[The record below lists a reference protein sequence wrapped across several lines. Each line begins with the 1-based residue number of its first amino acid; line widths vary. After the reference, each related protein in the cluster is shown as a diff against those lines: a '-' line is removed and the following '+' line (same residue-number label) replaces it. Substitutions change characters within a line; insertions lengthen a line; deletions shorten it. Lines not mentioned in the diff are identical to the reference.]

1 MRAFPT
7 RLQRAMRSRFTVAL
21 AAASLVVGMAVAPAA
36 ADTLSN
42 KLKDASEALTTA
54 TRAVVK
60 ARKTLARTQ
69 AKLPAARAALWQAQS
84 AEVAARTIY
93 NRAAADAALA
103 KAAYEESLA
112 KVAAKQAEIDQLQ
125 IEVNQFARAV
135 YQQGQASQWEIV
147 LEAQSPADL
156 TSRIETIKSVAQANA
171 NSLNDLNEAKVQL
184 AVEATNAA
192 ETKKSMVKAA
202 GVAKTALQNASAARA
217 AAAAAKATVDSLI
230 AEQAAALKV
239 AERDRAKV
247 KRQYDLLKAEQLRLS
262 QKSKTG
268 SRGSGDPQA
277 TGPLSWPMPGYKAGG
292 GVGWRVHPVYRYRSC
307 HTGVD
312 IGAPLGTKIRASATG
327 IVLSTGWST
336 AYGNV
341 TLLDHGDGLVTMY
354 AHQSKVLVKAG
365 QVVTDGD
372 TIGLVGSTGYS
383 TGPHLHFEVHINGV
397 PYNPMGWF
405 GGSKTVVPCWGQ

>member
-1 MRAFPT
+1 
-7 RLQRAMRSRFTVAL
+7 MRSRATVAV
-21 AAASLVVGMAVAPAA
+21 AAASLIVGVAIAPVA

-42 KLKDASEALTTA
+42 KLKDASEALTSA
-54 TRAVVK
+54 TRTVVK
-60 ARKTLARTQ
+60 ARNTLARTQ
-69 AKLPAARAALWQAQS
+69 AKLPAARSALWQAQS
-84 AEVAARTIY
+84 AEVSAQQTYNKAAGDATLA
-93 NRAAADAALA
+93 RAAYQD
-103 KAAYEESLA
+103 SLA
-112 KVAAKQAEIDQLQ
+112 KVASKQAEIDQLQ

-171 NSLNDLNEAKVQL
+171 NSLSDLNDAKAQL
-184 AVEATNAA
+184 AIEAANAA
-192 ETKKSMVKAA
+192 ETKKSMQKAA
-202 GVAKTALQNASAARA
+202 GVAKSALQNASAARA
-217 AAAAAKATVDSLI
+217 TAQAAKATVDALI
-230 AEQAAALKV
+230 AEQAAALKI
-239 AERDRAKV
+239 AETDRNKV

-268 SRGSGDPQA
+268 SRGNGDPQA
-277 TGPLSWPMPGYKAGG
+277 TGPLSWPLPGYAPGG
-292 GVGWRVHPVYRYRSC
+292 GVGWRIHPVYHYRSC
-307 HTGVD
+307 HTGQD
-312 IGAPLGTKIRASATG
+312 IGAPLGTKIHAAATG

-354 AHQSKVLVKAG
+354 AHQSKILVKVG
-365 QVVTDGD
+365 QVVTDG
-372 TIGLVGSTGYS
+372 TVIGLVGSTGYS